1 MNPEYALYC
10 DADRWFYDA
19 PRRVTETDD
28 PRGALYP
35 AACRPAPEG
44 WERRRSGDWLSLAPL
59 GHQLPTQGWKIHVSA
74 APDNAE
80 RVLERV
86 SAVCLERGAAF
97 KFLPS
102 PYLLLHRNT
111 KYADRAGSGKFV
123 TVYPEDDDRCHAL
136 ADALAAALDGEHGP
150 YVLSDVR
157 WGAGPV
163 HVRYGAFAQRFTH
176 AADGGTVPAVA
187 DPSGR
192 LVPDLRGPA
201 FRVPDWVEVPGFLA
215 PHVAARSAQGVTDL
229 PFTVE
234 RALHFSN
241 GGGVYEGR
249 DRATGARIV
258 LKEARPYA
266 GLAAD
271 GADAVERLER
281 ERRALERLAGLP
293 CVPQLLGMHDVGE
306 HRFLAMEHVPGTTLN
321 TVFARR
327 FPLSHAEPSPEQLA
341 DHTAWALR
349 MHAMVAEAV
358 ATVHERGIAFGDL
371 HMSNVMVAPDG
382 ASVTLLDFEAAT
394 PADERR
400 RQIVANPAFVAPP
413 DRRGTD
419 VDRYALA
426 CLLLALFVPLTTL
439 LPLDRRKAAHLA
451 ELAAA
456 RYPVDRALLDEAV
469 REIGGPPVAGAA
481 GYLPVRPDEWP
492 AARESMVAAVL
503 ASASPEREDRFFPGD
518 IAQFASPCGGWSLGH
533 GTAGT
538 LYALASAGVRCAEAE
553 EWLTLRAKDPASGS
567 QVGLYDGLTGVA
579 WTLERLGRREAAV
592 DLARLVARQPLEA
605 LGTGLHSGTAGVAL
619 GLLDLAD
626 ATGDDDLRRAGLR
639 CAQSALAAL
648 GRPAPG
654 DRTGLLHG
662 PTGTALLCVR
672 LYERTGQ
679 ETLLDAAADALRRDL
694 ARCVTGPDDSLV
706 VDEGRRTMPYA
717 GAGSV
722 GIGLVLDD
730 YLAHR
735 ADDAF
740 ETARQGI
747 LRAARS
753 SFYVQPGLFRGVS
766 GLVLHL
772 ARTTTPGDAD
782 GRAADVRRQSA
793 LLGWHAVPYQGH
805 LAFPGEQ
812 LSRLSMDLATGT
824 AGCLLALGAAHG
836 APGAHLPF
844 LPPPPPPPDRR
855 PQDRP

>member
-35 AACRPAPEG
+35 AARRPAPEG
-44 WERRRSGDWLSLAPL
+44 WERRRRGDWLSLAPL
-59 GHQLPTQGWKIHVSA
+59 GHQLPDQGWKVHVSA
-74 APDNAE
+74 TPDNAE
-80 RVLERV
+80 RVLDRV
-86 SAVCLERGAAF
+86 TAVCVERGAAF

-123 TVYPEDDDRCHAL
+123 TVYPEDDERCRVL
-136 ADALAAALDGEHGP
+136 AEELAAALDGEPGP

-163 HVRYGAFAQRFTH
+163 HVRYGAFAQRFVQG
-176 AADGGTVPAVA
+176 ADGGTVPAVA

-201 FRVPDWVEVPGFLA
+201 FRVPHWVEVPAFLA
-215 PHVAARSAQGVTDL
+215 PHVAARSAQDVTEL

-249 DRATGARIV
+249 DRATGARVV
-258 LKEARPYA
+258 LKEARPHA

-271 GADAVERLER
+271 GADAIERLER
-281 ERRALERLAGLP
+281 EHRALERLSGLP
-293 CVPQLLGMHDVGE
+293 CVPGLYGMHAVGE
-306 HRFLAMEHVPGTTLN
+306 HRFLAMEHIEGTTLN

-327 FPLSHAEPSPEQLA
+327 FPLSHAEPSADDLA
-341 DHTAWALR
+341 EHTAWALR
-349 MHAMVAEAV
+349 THAMVAEAV
-358 ATVHERGIAFGDL
+358 AAVHGRGIAFGDL

-382 ASVTLLDFEAAT
+382 GSVTLLDFEAAA

-413 DRRGTD
+413 DRRGTEI
-419 VDRYALA
+419 DRYALA

-451 ELAAA
+451 DLAAA
-456 RYPVDRALLDEAV
+456 RYPVDRAVLDEAV
-469 REIGGPPVAGAA
+469 REIGGGRADGPG
-481 GYLPVRPDEWP
+481 GYLPVGPGEWP
-492 AARESMVAAVL
+492 TARDAMVAAVL

-518 IAQFASPCGGWSLGH
+518 IAQFASPCGGWSFGY
-533 GTAGT
+533 GTAGV
-538 LYALASAGVRCAEAE
+538 LHALASAGTRCDEAE
-553 EWLTLRAKDPASGS
+553 EWLVLRAKDPASGS
-567 QVGLYDGLTGVA
+567 PVGFYDGLTGVA

-592 DLARLVARQPLEA
+592 GLGHLIARQPLEA
-605 LGTGLHSGTAGVAL
+605 LGPGLHSGTAGVAL

-626 ATGDDDLRRAGLR
+626 ATGDEYLCSAGLR
-639 CAQSALAAL
+639 CAQAAL
-648 GRPAPG
+648 DALRRPVPG
-654 DRTGLLHG
+654 DRAGLLHG
-662 PTGTALLCVR
+662 PTGTALLCIR

-679 ETLLDAAADALRRDL
+679 EPLLDAAADALRRDL

-717 GAGSV
+717 GAGSA

-730 YLAHR
+730 WLAHR

-753 SFYVQPGLFRGVS
+753 SFYVQPGLFRGVA
-766 GLVLHL
+766 GLLLHL
-772 ARTTTPGDAD
+772 ARTTTPGDAGDPD

-793 LLGWHAVPYQGH
+793 LLGWHAVPYKGH

-844 LPPPPPPPDRR
+844 LPPPHRR